1 MPTGKYSAETTVSS
15 TTEASEMTSN
25 TASPSVATEP
35 NDVDTVT
42 VQRSDSD
49 PKTSLDVTWTTAT
62 GDFYGF
68 RVVCSSDVYGEND
81 HEFYASDTTTSH
93 TFDDLVPGRLYTV
106 SVYTFSGVDSADDER
121 VESNAVSENRRTKP
135 NDVDA
140 VTVERSD
147 DDPSTSL
154 DVSWTEATDDFNGY
168 RVVYS
173 SDVPGENDHEF
184 IASDTVTSHTF
195 DDLVPGRLYTVSVY
209 TVSGVDGADDERV
222 ESNAVSENR
231 RTKPKDVDAGTVERS
246 DDNPST
252 SLGVSWTEATDDFN
266 GYRVVCSSGVPGEN
280 DHEFIATDTV
290 TSHTFDDLV
299 PGRLYT
305 VSVYTVSGVDSA
317 DDERVESNDVSE
329 NRRTK
334 PDDVDSVTVER
345 SYDDPSTSLDVS
357 WTEATDDFNG
367 YRVVCSSGVLGE
379 NDHEFIATDTI
390 RSHTFDDLVPGRLY
404 TVSVYTVSGVDSADD
419 ERVEKPNDVDAL
431 TVERSD
437 DDPSTSL
444 DVSWTEATDDFN
456 GYRVVCS
463 SGVLGEND
471 HEFIATDTIRSHT
484 FDDLVPGRLYTV
496 SVYTVSG
503 VDSADDERV
512 ESNTVSEK
520 RRTKPNDVD
529 SVTVERSYDDP
540 STSLDVFWTEAT
552 DDFNG
557 YRVVCSSGV
566 LGENDH
572 EFIATDTIRS
582 HTFDDLVPGR
592 LYTVSVYTVSG
603 VDSADDER
611 VESNAVSEKRRTKPN
626 DVDSVTV
633 ERSYDDPS
641 TSLDV
646 SWTEATDDFNGYRV
660 VCSSGV
666 LGENDHEFI
675 ATDTITSHTFD
686 DLVPG
691 RLYTVSVY
699 TVSGVDSAD
708 DERVESNAVSE
719 KRRTKP
725 NDVDAL
731 TVERSDDDPSTSLDV
746 SWTEATDDFTGYRVV
761 CSSGVLEPNDVD
773 SVTVERSYDDPSTS
787 LDVSWTEATDD
798 FNGYRVVCSSGV
810 LGEND
815 HEFIATDTITSHT
828 FDDLVPGRL
837 YTVSVYTVSGV
848 DSADDERVESNAV
861 SEKRRT
867 KPNDVDSVTIERSY
881 DDPSTSLDVFWTE
894 ATDDSMGT
902 EWSDDDP
909 STSLDVSWTE
919 ATDDFTGYR
928 VVCSS
933 GVLGEND
940 HEFIATDTIRSHTF
954 DDLVPGRLY
963 TVSVYTVSGVDSA
976 DDERVESNTVSEKR
990 RTRPYYRRPLPRGN
1004 QVLLPE
1010 SRRLYVKQMC
1020 EMAWIEGHHTG
1031 HSGKVNVPTSLYHQG
1046 FNEHLIKEQ
1055 TGHRSNDGL
1064 RASNVCRSHYKSM
1077 CRIHLP
1083 FSSSVKSEEAVNDDP
1098 STSLD
1103 VSWTEATDDFN
1114 GFRVV
1119 CSSGVL
1125 GENDHEFIAT
1135 DTIRSHTF
1143 DDLVPGR
1150 LYTVS
1155 VYTVSGVDSADD
1167 ERVESNAVSE
1177 KRRTKPNDVDSV
1189 TVERSYDDPSTS
1201 LDVSWTEATDDFNGY
1216 RVVCSSGVLGEND
1229 HEFIATDTITSHT
1242 FDDLV
1247 PGRLYTVSVYTVSG
1261 VDSADDERVES
1272 NAVSEKRRTK
1282 PNDVDALTVERSDD
1296 DPSTSLDVSWTEATD
1311 DFTGYRV
1318 VCSSGVLGE
1327 NDHEFIA
1334 TDTIRSHTFD
1344 DLVPGRLYT
1353 VSVYT
1358 VSGVDS
1364 ADDERVESNTVSE
1377 KRRTIKMDLVNLTDL
1392 MALETS

>member
-1 MPTGKYSAETTVSS
+1 MCIS
-15 TTEASEMTSN
+15 
-25 TASPSVATEP
+25 EP
-35 NDVDTVT
+35 N
-42 VQRSDSD
+42 
-49 PKTSLDVTWTTAT
+49 
-62 GDFYGF
+62 
-68 RVVCSSDVYGEND
+68 
-81 HEFYASDTTTSH
+81 
-93 TFDDLVPGRLYTV
+93 
-106 SVYTFSGVDSADDER
+106 
-121 VESNAVSENRRTKP
+121 
-135 NDVDA
+135 
-140 VTVERSD
+140 
-147 DDPSTSL
+147 
-154 DVSWTEATDDFNGY
+154 
-168 RVVYS
+168 
-173 SDVPGENDHEF
+173 
-184 IASDTVTSHTF
+184 
-195 DDLVPGRLYTVSVY
+195 
-209 TVSGVDGADDERV
+209 
-222 ESNAVSENR
+222 
-231 RTKPKDVDAGTVERS
+231 
-246 DDNPST
+246 
-252 SLGVSWTEATDDFN
+252 
-266 GYRVVCSSGVPGEN
+266 
-280 DHEFIATDTV
+280 
-290 TSHTFDDLV
+290 
-299 PGRLYT
+299 
-305 VSVYTVSGVDSA
+305 
-317 DDERVESNDVSE
+317 
-329 NRRTK
+329 
-334 PDDVDSVTVER
+334 DVDSVTVER

-390 RSHTFDDLVPGRLY
+390 T
-404 TVSVYTVSGVDSADD
+404 
-419 ERVEKPNDVDAL
+419 
-431 TVERSD
+431 
-437 DDPSTSL
+437 
-444 DVSWTEATDDFN
+444 
-456 GYRVVCS
+456 
-463 SGVLGEND
+463 
-471 HEFIATDTIRSHT
+471 
-484 FDDLVPGRLYTV
+484 
-496 SVYTVSG
+496 
-503 VDSADDERV
+503 
-512 ESNTVSEK
+512 
-520 RRTKPNDVD
+520 
-529 SVTVERSYDDP
+529 
-540 STSLDVFWTEAT
+540 
-552 DDFNG
+552 
-557 YRVVCSSGV
+557 
-566 LGENDH
+566 
-572 EFIATDTIRS
+572 S

-725 NDVDAL
+725 DDVDAL
-731 TVERSDDDPSTSLDV
+731 TVER
-746 SWTEATDDFTGYRVV
+746 
-761 CSSGVLEPNDVD
+761 
-773 SVTVERSYDDPSTS
+773 
-787 LDVSWTEATDD
+787 
-798 FNGYRVVCSSGV
+798 
-810 LGEND
+810 
-815 HEFIATDTITSHT
+815 
-828 FDDLVPGRL
+828 
-837 YTVSVYTVSGV
+837 
-848 DSADDERVESNAV
+848 
-861 SEKRRT
+861 
-867 KPNDVDSVTIERSY
+867 
-881 DDPSTSLDVFWTE
+881 
-894 ATDDSMGT
+894 
-902 EWSDDDP
+902 SDDDP

-990 RTRPYYRRPLPRGN
+990 RTKPN
-1004 QVLLPE
+1004 DVDAVTVE
-1010 SRRLYVKQMC
+1010 
-1020 EMAWIEGHHTG
+1020 
-1031 HSGKVNVPTSLYHQG
+1031 
-1046 FNEHLIKEQ
+1046 
-1055 TGHRSNDGL
+1055 RS
-1064 RASNVCRSHYKSM
+1064 Y
-1077 CRIHLP
+1077 
-1083 FSSSVKSEEAVNDDP
+1083 DDP

-1114 GFRVV
+1114 GYRVV

-1135 DTIRSHTF
+1135 DIITSHTF